1 MAAMTTLSIKYL
13 LGAKLEIS
21 LAKPPSDK
29 KRKEEMLK
37 REQGMMQVMTES
49 VAWPPSGPVHGG
61 AMMGG
66 EQGQSGWGG
75 GEGQWHGQGGIAD
88 HGRGDLEGKE
98 VVRDNNR

>member
-1 MAAMTTLSIKYL
+1 MAAMTTLSNKYL
-13 LGAKLEIS
+13 LGANLEIS
-21 LAKPPSDK
+21 LEKPPSD

>member
-21 LAKPPSDK
+21 LEKPPSD

-66 EQGQSGWGG
+66 EQSRDRVD
-75 GEGQWHGQGGIAD
+75 GEE
-88 HGRGDLEGKE
+88 GRGSGMDRVE
-98 VVRDNNR
+98 